1 MEGVLLRK
9 RKEKGGGEGTV
20 QLLLFWLHLHPVE
33 VMFLKQPHRTS
44 GFNSNMW
51 NSHTQIILTWS
62 RAGNWSGG
70 GSSHCVSWQQG
81 WQQSEV
87 EVVILWERLKI
98 SVVCFYVS
106 FYRFSVQAQEKLG
119 WHLSLLLSWI
129 PARLGQSRLLVFVWL
144 HPAGNVFFF
153 LQDTDFVTVH
163 LFTCLSFQQTV
174 ISMYSTC

>member
-1 MEGVLLRK
+1 MPFPCQWKSKGRAVLTSRVWVIHSNWIS
-9 RKEKGGGEGTV
+9 KGGGSLLSLERGRRREVDRGTV
-20 QLLLFWLHLHPVE
+20 QLILFWLYLHPVE

-44 GFNSNMW
+44 GFSSNMW

-98 SVVCFYVS
+98 SVVCFHMS
-106 FYRFSVQAQEKLG
+106 F
-119 WHLSLLLSWI
+119 
-129 PARLGQSRLLVFVWL
+129 
-144 HPAGNVFFF
+144 
-153 LQDTDFVTVH
+153 TDFQFRHEKHWVDT
-163 LFTCLSFQQTV
+163 
-174 ISMYSTC
+174 